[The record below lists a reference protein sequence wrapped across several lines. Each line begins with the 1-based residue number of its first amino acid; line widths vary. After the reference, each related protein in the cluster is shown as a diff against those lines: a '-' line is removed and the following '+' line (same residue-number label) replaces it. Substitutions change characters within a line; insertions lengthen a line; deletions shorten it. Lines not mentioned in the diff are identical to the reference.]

1 MGEQVKNSL
10 KSQDENIHIDI
21 QYPEQ
26 ISQEERMYIIFSKK
40 LWYHFY
46 IENHTFIKLKK
57 FTTYLNLK

>member
-40 LWYHFY
+40 L
-46 IENHTFIKLKK
+46 
-57 FTTYLNLK
+57 